1 MFCSAEHIIFLS
13 KKLVIDLDT
22 PVSSKP
28 PWAIVRLYHKQ
39 SRKREKLRRQIIV
52 QEEEGRSR
60 EEVVTVVKA
69 LSQVGPP
76 GVLRQ
81 ARHLLPLGH
90 RMWRVG
96 TGTHPLC

>member
-1 MFCSAEHIIFLS
+1 M
-13 KKLVIDLDT
+13 
-22 PVSSKP
+22 
-28 PWAIVRLYHKQ
+28 
-39 SRKREKLRRQIIV
+39 

-60 EEVVTVVKA
+60 EVVMTVVKA

-76 GVLRQ
+76 GVLGQ